1 MANYKDF
8 IGNEIQ
14 IGSFCAYPGAGNVKA
29 EYGTI
34 LYKIIGFDDAKGKIK
49 AVRLHA
55 EYGQNIGGEI
65 KFHPSFLKNA
75 IMSPS
80 ENMLVRFANG
90 TIENFNKLA
99 VVNVSQNIQDIFN
112 KVLEGDETVFE
123 LISAK
128 KLGNWIH
135 GSTNSPNPFV

>member
-1 MANYKDF
+1 MSIFKDF

-14 IGSFCAYPGAGNVKA
+14 IGSFCAYPGAGNAKA

-34 LYKIIGFDDAKGKIK
+34 LYKIIGFDKDKKKVK

-55 EYGQNIGGEI
+55 EYGQHIGGEI
-65 KFHPSFLKNA
+65 KYHPSFLKNA